1 MNVKLTLTAS
11 SSVRLSFIIML
22 GKSGQTY
29 IERSLKTIKNNY
41 MTFVNKSEL

>member
-11 SSVRLSFIIML
+11 SSDRLSFIVIL

-29 IERSLKTIKNNY
+29 KERRNWKT
-41 MTFVNKSEL
+41 V